1 MTKEVW
7 SPEKTAWCM
16 KALQPKPITYN
27 CMTKEMWSKEK
38 TEWCMNNASWLQPK
52 LEELETETFDC
63 TTKELWSPKKVVFC
77 NKQWHKQQQQK
88 AVLAKLGH
96 VEVL

>member
-1 MTKEVW
+1 
-7 SPEKTAWCM
+7 
-16 KALQPKPITYN
+16 
-27 CMTKEMWSKEK
+27 MWSKEK